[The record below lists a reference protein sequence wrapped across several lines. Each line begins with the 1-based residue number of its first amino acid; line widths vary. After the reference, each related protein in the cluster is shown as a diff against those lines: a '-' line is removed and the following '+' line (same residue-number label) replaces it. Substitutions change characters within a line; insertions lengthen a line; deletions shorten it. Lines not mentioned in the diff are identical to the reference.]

1 MIRAIDHG
9 VVHRICSG
17 QVILDLATAVKEIVE
32 NALDAGA
39 STVEVRLKE
48 YGSELI
54 EIADNGSGVEPAN
67 FQSLTLKYHTSKLQH
82 FSDLQDV
89 STFGFRGEAL
99 SSLCALA
106 SITITTRT
114 TNTNPA
120 QRLSYDHTGSLVGT
134 NPTARAVGTTVAVKD
149 LFKTL
154 PVRHKEFMRHI
165 KREYAKLV
173 TVLQAYALISTGV
186 RMICTNQVGSAARS
200 TVLSSTG
207 GKCLKDNVV
216 NVFGSRLAEGLVALH
231 AETASGTKLAG
242 FVSKAGAGSRGG
254 GDRQFCYV
262 NGRPVDLPKVI
273 KVVNEAFRSLASA
286 AAAANRPCLVLD
298 IQTPKD
304 SYDVNV
310 TPDKRKVFL
319 HHEAEMLQALQ
330 EALQQLWESA
340 RFTYQVNN
348 PSSQAISQR
357 GTQLTPSASRLKG
370 SAAEDEAEAES
381 SGDSDDE
388 SQQALPGPSQV
399 VTRRAGTSSALPS
412 SDSRSVPKPF
422 HAFLQPSVTSAMT
435 QHTSSSA
442 GLRQARLSGFV
453 STPRVSAPASDSQL
467 APPEEDT
474 WQPPHA
480 SHTPTG
486 SIVQYSLTPAGAP
499 DPMGAEEAT
508 PSFEKQTPSQSPGVT
523 PVHMVSSMAKG
534 EEGNADML
542 QETEAQWT
550 PRTAD
555 PQIADQQVA
564 FDLPSLRARLKRQR
578 DTAAADLL
586 ATHQG
591 SKRGRFEA
599 ASLQSASAAA
609 ADDDNASA
617 AQELDRVFNQADF
630 PRMRII
636 GQFNLGFI
644 VVHLGQDLFII
655 DQHASDEKFNFERLA
670 STTVLNKQPLLRP
683 QTLDLS
689 PGEGVTI
696 RENLAVFVKNGFD
709 IQEQANGQ
717 LALAAVPF
725 SKNITF
731 GRDDVLELVGLL
743 SGHGDH
749 QGAMSLSAFPS
760 AATLHRPSRVR
771 AMLAMRACRSSI
783 MIGKALDM
791 KTMRSV
797 VSHLGGLESP
807 WNCPHGRP
815 TMRHLTVLQ

>member
-1 MIRAIDHG
+1 MIRAIDKG

-67 FQSLTLKYHTSKLQH
+67 FQSLTLKYHTSKLQQ

-106 SITITTRT
+106 SITVTTRT

-134 NPTARAVGTTVAVKD
+134 TPTARAVGTTVAVKD

-186 RMICTNQVGSAARS
+186 RMICTNQVGTAARS

-207 GKCLKDNVV
+207 GKCLKDNIV
-216 NVFGSRLAEGLVALH
+216 NVFGSRLAEGLIALH

-298 IQTPKD
+298 IQTARD

-319 HHEAEMLQALQ
+319 HHEAEVLQALQ

-340 RFTYQVNN
+340 RFTYHVNN
-348 PSSQAISQR
+348 PSSQGISQR
-357 GTQLTPSASRLKG
+357 ETQLTQSASRLRG
-370 SAAEDEAEAES
+370 SAAEEEAEAES
-381 SGDSDDE
+381 SGHSDDD
-388 SQQALPGPSQV
+388 SQQVLPGSSQV
-399 VTRRAGTSSALPS
+399 VTRRAAHSSALPS
-412 SDSRSVPKPF
+412 SDSRSMPKPF
-422 HAFLQPSVTSAMT
+422 HAFLQPS
-435 QHTSSSA
+435 H
-442 GLRQARLSGFV
+442 
-453 STPRVSAPASDSQL
+453 
-467 APPEEDT
+467 
-474 WQPPHA
+474 
-480 SHTPTG
+480 
-486 SIVQYSLTPAGAP
+486 SLTPAGAS
-499 DPMGAEEAT
+499 DQMGAEDAT
-508 PSFEKQTPSQSPGVT
+508 PSFRTQSLSQSPGLT
-523 PVHMVSSMAKG
+523 PVQMVTSVAQHG
-534 EEGNADML
+534 EVVADML
-542 QETEAQWT
+542 QPSQQESEAQWT

-555 PQIADQQVA
+555 HQVADQQVA
-564 FDLPSLRARLKRQR
+564 FDLPSLRARLKQQR

-644 VVHLGQDLFII
+644 VVRLGQDLFII

-670 STTVLNKQPLLRP
+670 STTVLNKQPLLLP
-683 QTLDLS
+683 QLLDLS
-689 PGEGVTI
+689 PGEGVTV

-731 GRDDVLELVGLL
+731 GRDDVLELVGML

-760 AATLHRPSRVR
+760 AATLHRPTRVR

>member
-1 MIRAIDHG
+1 MLAQVLLRQAHLSRN
-9 VVHRICSG
+9 VV
-17 QVILDLATAVKEIVE
+17 T
-32 NALDAGA
+32 
-39 STVEVRLKE
+39 STDYSNRLPNIQVRLKE

-67 FQSLTLKYHTSKLQH
+67 FQSLTLKYHTSKLQQ

-106 SITITTRT
+106 SITVTTRT

-134 NPTARAVGTTVAVKD
+134 TPTARAVGTTVAVKD

-186 RMICTNQVGSAARS
+186 RMICTNQVGTAARS

-207 GKCLKDNVV
+207 GKCLKDNIV
-216 NVFGSRLAEGLVALH
+216 NVFGSRLAEGLIALH

-298 IQTPKD
+298 IQTARD

-319 HHEAEMLQALQ
+319 HHEAEVLQALQ

-340 RFTYQVNN
+340 RFTYHVNN
-348 PSSQAISQR
+348 PSSQGISQTE
-357 GTQLTPSASRLKG
+357 TQLTQSASRLRG
-370 SAAEDEAEAES
+370 SAAEEEAEAES
-381 SGDSDDE
+381 SGHSDDD
-388 SQQALPGPSQV
+388 SQQVLPGSSQV
-399 VTRRAGTSSALPS
+399 VTRRAAHSSALPS
-412 SDSRSVPKPF
+412 SDSRSMPKPF
-422 HAFLQPSVTSAMT
+422 HAFLQPSVTSATT
-435 QHTSSSA
+435 QHTSA
-442 GLRQARLSGFV
+442 LTGPRQALLSGFV
-453 STPRVSAPASDSQL
+453 SAPRVSAPASGSQM
-467 APPEEDT
+467 APPQEDT

-486 SIVQYSLTPAGAP
+486 AAVQHSLTPAGAS
-499 DPMGAEEAT
+499 DQMGAEDAT
-508 PSFEKQTPSQSPGVT
+508 PSFRTQSLSQSPGLT
-523 PVHMVSSMAKG
+523 PVQMVTSVAQHG
-534 EEGNADML
+534 EVVADML
-542 QETEAQWT
+542 QPSQQESEAQWT

-555 PQIADQQVA
+555 HQVADQQVA
-564 FDLPSLRARLKRQR
+564 FDLPSLRARLKQQR

-644 VVHLGQDLFII
+644 VVRLGQDLFII

-670 STTVLNKQPLLRP
+670 STTVLNKQPLLLP
-683 QTLDLS
+683 QLLDLS
-689 PGEGVTI
+689 PGEGVTV

-731 GRDDVLELVGLL
+731 GRDDVLELVGML

-760 AATLHRPSRVR
+760 AATLHRPTRVR